1 MSKLKIWN
9 PQYTWEE
16 AEEEW
21 DRGAAQ
27 AAQKQPIKRLA
38 RLPKMPG
45 IAADTRKNL
54 RWKSFRYMASHDHD
68 REVWPYFWRRPL
80 RYTWN
85 YLRSLL
91 HRKSHGREGD
101 FFLYGVSSVQEYRK
115 LLEDPERL
123 FVVGFSYCE
132 KHLKE
137 Q

>member
-1 MSKLKIWN
+1 
-9 PQYTWEE
+9 
-16 AEEEW
+16 
-21 DRGAAQ
+21 
-27 AAQKQPIKRLA
+27 
-38 RLPKMPG
+38 
-45 IAADTRKNL
+45 
-54 RWKSFRYMASHDHD
+54 MASHDHD

-132 KHLKE
+132 KPFECPSGRFTPKCIRDPENQVCRQCNIGKCLNALP
-137 Q
+137 